1 MTKYRS
7 TGIIIGA
14 LWAMAIVSIVLIIS
28 PML

>member
-1 MTKYRS
+1 MTNYRS

-14 LWAMAIVSIVLIIS
+14 LWAMAIVSIVMMIG